1 MKEKIVQ
8 KIFKKLLVD
17 VASKVKKRPMDHER
31 MKGLVDV
38 N

>member
-17 VASKVKKRPMDHER
+17 VTSKAKRRLMDHEK